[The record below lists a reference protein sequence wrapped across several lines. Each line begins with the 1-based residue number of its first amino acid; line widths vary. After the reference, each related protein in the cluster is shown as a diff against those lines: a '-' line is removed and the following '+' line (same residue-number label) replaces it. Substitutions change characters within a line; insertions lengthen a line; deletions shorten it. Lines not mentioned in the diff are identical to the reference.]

1 MPAARSRYNVLVI
14 AGNLSRLR
22 ERIAIA
28 ANRAGRLPQDITL
41 VAISKKKPAAD
52 IVAAYQ
58 AGQRDFGEN
67 YIQEF
72 QAKFAELPSLPGAV
86 FHFTGKLQSNK
97 TAAAAAI
104 FDVIQT
110 VDSEKIA
117 RRLND
122 AGRKLDIFL
131 EVKVSGEESK
141 SGIVEQEIEGLKR
154 FVESRENLRLRGLM
168 CMPPWSEDPECSRP
182 YFRRLRQL
190 AGRHGLPELSM
201 GMSNDFEAA
210 IEEGATLIRV
220 GTAIF
225 GKRV

>member
-1 MPAARSRYNVLVI
+1 MRGTPSRYNVLVI
-14 AGNLSRLR
+14 AENLSKLR

-28 ANRAGRLPQDITL
+28 AKRAGRRPEEITL
-41 VAISKKKPAAD
+41 VAISKQKPAGD
-52 IVAAYQ
+52 IVSAYQ
-58 AGQRDFGEN
+58 AGQRHFGEN

-72 QAKFAELPSLPGAV
+72 QSKSLELPTLPGAV

-110 VDSEKIA
+110 VESEKIA

-122 AGRKLDIFL
+122 GGRKLDVFL

-141 SGIVEQEIEGLKR
+141 SGIGEEEIGGLKQ
-154 FVESRENLRLRGLM
+154 FVESCENLTLRGLM
-168 CMPPWSEDPECSRP
+168 CMPPWSEDPELARP

-190 AGRHGLPELSM
+190 AERHGLSELSM
-201 GMSNDFEAA
+201 GMSNDFETA

>member
-1 MPAARSRYNVLVI
+1 VHGTPSRYNVLVI
-14 AGNLSRLR
+14 GENLSRLR
-22 ERIAIA
+22 ERIATA
-28 ANRAGRLPQDITL
+28 AKLAGRRPEEITL
-41 VAISKKKPAAD
+41 VAISKKKPAGH
-52 IVAAYQ
+52 IVTAYE
-58 AGQRDFGEN
+58 AGQRHFGEN

-72 QAKFAELPSLPGAV
+72 QSKSLELPDLPGAV

-110 VDSEKIA
+110 VESEKIA

-122 AGRKLDIFL
+122 AGRKLDVFL

-141 SGIVEQEIEGLKR
+141 SGVGGEEIEGLKH
-154 FVESRENLRLRGLM
+154 FVESCENLTLRGLM
-168 CMPPWSEDPECSRP
+168 TMPPWSQDPELARP

-190 AGRHGLPELSM
+190 AERHHLGELSM
-201 GMSNDFEAA
+201 GMSNDFETA

>member
-1 MPAARSRYNVLVI
+1 MI
-14 AGNLSRLR
+14 AENLSRLR
-22 ERIAIA
+22 ERIATA
-28 ANRAGRLPQDITL
+28 AKLAGRQPEEITL
-41 VAISKKKPAAD
+41 VAISKKKPAVD
-52 IVAAYQ
+52 IVTAYE
-58 AGQRDFGEN
+58 AGQRYFGEN
-67 YIQEF
+67 YIREF
-72 QAKFAELPSLPGAV
+72 QSKVSELPSLPGAV

-110 VDSEKIA
+110 VESEKIA

-122 AGRKLDIFL
+122 DGRKLDVFL

-141 SGIVEQEIEGLKR
+141 SGIGEAGIEGLKN
-154 FVESRENLRLRGLM
+154 FVESCENLKLRGLM
-168 CMPPWSEDPECSRP
+168 CMPPWSEDPEHARP

-190 AGRHGLPELSM
+190 AERHRLPELSM
-201 GMSNDFEAA
+201 GMSNDFETA
-210 IEEGATLIRV
+210 IAEGATLIRV

>member
-1 MPAARSRYNVLVI
+1 MRGTPSRYNVLVI
-14 AGNLSRLR
+14 AENLSRLR
-22 ERIAIA
+22 ERIVRA
-28 ANRAGRLPQDITL
+28 AKRAGRRPEEITL
-41 VAISKKKPAAD
+41 VAISKKKPAGD
-52 IVAAYQ
+52 IVSAYE
-58 AGQRDFGEN
+58 AGQRHFGEN

-72 QAKFAELPSLPGAV
+72 QSKRLEMPELPGAV

-110 VDSEKIA
+110 VENEKIA
-117 RRLND
+117 RRLNEG
-122 AGRKLDIFL
+122 GRKLDVYI
-131 EVKVSGEESK
+131 EVKVSDEESK
-141 SGIVEQEIEGLKR
+141 SGVGEEEVGGLQQ
-154 FVESRENLRLRGLM
+154 FVGSCENLTLRGLM
-168 CMPPWSEDPECSRP
+168 CMPPWSEDPEVARP

-190 AGRHGLPELSM
+190 AERHHLGELSM
-201 GMSNDFEAA
+201 GMSNDFETA